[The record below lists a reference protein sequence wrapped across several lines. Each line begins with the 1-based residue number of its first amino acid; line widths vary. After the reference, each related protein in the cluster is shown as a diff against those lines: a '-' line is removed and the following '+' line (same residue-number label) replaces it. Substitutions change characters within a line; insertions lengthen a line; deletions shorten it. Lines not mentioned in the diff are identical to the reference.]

1 MSRAFI
7 KENDLEHAGIDIP
20 ERPISSEKNYVTP
33 TGLENLK
40 NTLNELDIERQ
51 SFITAEESLAKKGSD
66 IDFTLGYPE
75 KGELS
80 INNSNIIQQKM
91 RVERDIR
98 YISARL
104 KSAILVNPL
113 TQNKEIV
120 LFSAKVEV
128 LTSTNKKK
136 YFQIVGEDQANIKE
150 NKISYLSPLSKLL
163 IGSHIN
169 DEVVWNKPSG
179 NEILTI
185 TNIYYCGQTSPNHDK

>member
-40 NTLNELDIERQ
+40 NTLNELDKERQ
-51 SFITAEESLAKKGSD
+51 FLIAAEESLAKEGSD
-66 IDFTLGYPE
+66 IDFTLGYPGKE
-75 KGELS
+75 ELS
-80 INNSNIIQQKM
+80 VNNSNINQQKM

-136 YFQIVGEDQANIKE
+136 I
-150 NKISYLSPLSKLL
+150 LS
-163 IGSHIN
+163 
-169 DEVVWNKPSG
+169 D
-179 NEILTI
+179 
-185 TNIYYCGQTSPNHDK
+185 CR

>member
-33 TGLENLK
+33 TGLDNLK
-40 NTLNELDIERQ
+40 TALSDLDKERQ
-51 SFITAEESLAKKGSD
+51 SLIGKDK
-66 IDFTLGYPE
+66 
-75 KGELS
+75 
-80 INNSNIIQQKM
+80 SNIKQKKM
-91 RVERDIR
+91 RIERDIR
-98 YISARL
+98 YLSARL

-128 LTSTNKKK
+128 LKTDNKKQC
-136 YFQIVGEDQANIKE
+136 FEIVGEDEANIKY

-163 IGSHIN
+163 IGCHIN
-169 DEVVWNKPSG
+169 DEIVWNKPSG

-185 TNIYYCGQTSPNHDK
+185 TNIYYCVQTNPHQF

>member
-40 NTLNELDIERQ
+40 NTLNELDKERQ
-51 SFITAEESLAKKGSD
+51 FLIAAEESLAKEGSD
-66 IDFTLGYPE
+66 IDFTLGYPGKE
-75 KGELS
+75 ELS
-80 INNSNIIQQKM
+80 VNNSNINQQKM
-91 RVERDIR
+91 RIERDIR

-113 TQNKEIV
+113 TQNKETV
-120 LFSAKVEV
+120 LFSARVEV
-128 LTSTNKKK
+128 LASTNNKQ
-136 YFQIVGEDQANIKE
+136 YFHIVGEDEANFKE

-163 IGSHIN
+163 IGSRIN

-185 TNIYYCGQTSPNHDK
+185 TNIYYCGQTNPKSL